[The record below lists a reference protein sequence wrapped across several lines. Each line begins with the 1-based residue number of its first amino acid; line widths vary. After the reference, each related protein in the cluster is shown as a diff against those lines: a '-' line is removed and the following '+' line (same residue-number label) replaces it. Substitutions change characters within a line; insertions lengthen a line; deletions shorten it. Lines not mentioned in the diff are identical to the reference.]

1 MEGHHFWEQQNEIQ
15 EVRFLVPKDK
25 RKMEYPFSIP
35 AVRECGEIKFSSP
48 VTIFTGENG
57 SGKSTILEAIAVA
70 AGFNPEGGSKNFTFS
85 TQNTHSQLYEDTQIV
100 RGTHRAKDGYFL
112 RAESFYNVATD
123 IDEMDRT
130 GKRGPR
136 LVSSY
141 GGKSL
146 HRQSHGESFLSL
158 VENRFGG
165 QGLYIFDEPEAALS
179 PVNQLVLV
187 RHICRLVKEG
197 SQFLISTHSPV
208 LLCIPGAQIYELSRE
223 KGRAFYAC
231 QAEETALFRFYSG
244 FMRAPHRVM
253 QELLKEE

>member
-1 MEGHHFWEQQNEIQ
+1 M
-15 EVRFLVPKDK
+15 
-25 RKMEYPFSIP
+25 
-35 AVRECGEIKFSSP
+35 
-48 VTIFTGENG
+48 
-57 SGKSTILEAIAVA
+57 
-70 AGFNPEGGSKNFTFS
+70 
-85 TQNTHSQLYEDTQIV
+85 
-100 RGTHRAKDGYFL
+100 
-112 RAESFYNVATD
+112 ATD

-130 GKRGPR
+130 VKRGPR

-223 KGRAFYAC
+223 KGEHFVPVRQRRQRCFAF
-231 QAEETALFRFYSG
+231 TAVLCG
-244 FMRAPHRVM
+244 HHIG
-253 QELLKEE
+253 